1 VRRPGFV
8 LAIALLLAAP
18 GCGGFY
24 YQAVSGHMRL
34 MADRRPIDEILEDP
48 DTPADLAVR
57 LRLVAE
63 ARTFATDV
71 LALPD
76 NDSYRSYVALDRPYV
91 VWNVFAAP
99 ELSLT
104 PKTWCFPVAGCVVYR
119 GYFKESAARKYA
131 QRLADK
137 GWDVFVGGAAA
148 YSTLG
153 RFADPVNSAMMRWDD
168 TRLVAII
175 FHELAHQQLYV
186 ADDSDFNEAFAS
198 AVEEVGIRLWLEDR
212 RDPQSIADHQTRRQR
227 AAAFNYLL
235 LDTREELTRVYSS
248 DRSDEVQREQ
258 KQEAFNDLRE
268 RYGVLRHSWDGYP
281 GFDGWFEMEL
291 NNARLIPVSTYERLV
306 PAFRALF
313 RNSGRDLRT
322 FYARCQELA
331 DLSSE
336 ERHRELEALLA
347 IADPVPG
354 TGPSPEL

>member
-1 VRRPGFV
+1 M
-8 LAIALLLAAP
+8 
-18 GCGGFY
+18 
-24 YQAVSGHMRL
+24 QL
-34 MADRRPIDEILEDP
+34 MADRRPIDEVLEDP
-48 DTPADLAVR
+48 DTPAELATR

-63 ARTFATDV
+63 ARAFATDT
-71 LALPD
+71 LDLPD

-131 QRLADK
+131 TKLAGR
-137 GWDVFVGGAAA
+137 GWDVYVGGAAA

-153 RFADPVNSAMMRWDD
+153 RFADPVTSAMMRWDD

-175 FHELAHQQLYV
+175 FHELAHQQIYV

-198 AVEEVGIRLWLEDR
+198 SVEEIGIRLWLEDR
-212 RDPQSIADHQTRRQR
+212 GDPESIVDHETRRQR

-248 DRSDEVQREQ
+248 DRPDEVRREE
-258 KQEAFNDLRE
+258 KQAAFMRLRE
-268 RYGVLRHSWDGYP
+268 RYGVLRQSWEGYA

-313 RNSGRDLRT
+313 RRSGRNLQV
-322 FYARCQELA
+322 FYDRCEELA
-331 DLSSE
+331 DLNSE

-347 IADPVPG
+347 IAEPIREDRSSPALQSTVPIRK
-354 TGPSPEL
+354 